1 MLKCYL
7 LEVAD
12 NHKESSEYWQ
22 KFWIWNNSLHY
33 LQSTFSIKIQIALIQ
48 LVPTQNTNTY

>member
-7 LEVAD
+7 LKVAD